1 MTLIQGVLVLTL
13 NMKRILMNINVTLC
27 LKGMVIVMD
36 YEIIAKAVS
45 SVTYE
50 FYLRILPE
58 LIQYRFDCLMNDVD
72 KWVCE
77 NFPGKHD
84 ESRKNK

>member
-13 NMKRILMNINVTLC
+13 NMKRTLMNINATLC

-36 YEIIAKAVS
+36 YEIIAKVVS

-72 KWVCE
+72 KWVRE
-77 NFPGKHD
+77 NFPDKHD

>member
-1 MTLIQGVLVLTL
+1 
-13 NMKRILMNINVTLC
+13 MNINVTLC

-36 YEIIAKAVS
+36 YEIIAKVVS

-58 LIQYRFDCLMNDVD
+58 FIQYRFDCLMNDVD
-72 KWVCE
+72 KWVRE
-77 NFPGKHD
+77 NFPDKHD

>member
-1 MTLIQGVLVLTL
+1 
-13 NMKRILMNINVTLC
+13 MNINVTLC

-36 YEIIAKAVS
+36 YEIIAKVVS

-50 FYLRILPE
+50 FYLQILPE
-58 LIQYRFDCLMNDVD
+58 LIQYRFGCLMNDVD
-72 KWVCE
+72 KWVRE
-77 NFPGKHD
+77 NFLVKHD

>member
-1 MTLIQGVLVLTL
+1 
-13 NMKRILMNINVTLC
+13 MNIDVTLC

-36 YEIIAKAVS
+36 YETIAQVVS

-50 FYLRILPE
+50 VYLRILSE
-58 LIQYRFDCLMNDVD
+58 FIQYRFDFLMNDVD
-72 KWVCE
+72 KWVRE
-77 NFPGKHD
+77 NFLVKHD